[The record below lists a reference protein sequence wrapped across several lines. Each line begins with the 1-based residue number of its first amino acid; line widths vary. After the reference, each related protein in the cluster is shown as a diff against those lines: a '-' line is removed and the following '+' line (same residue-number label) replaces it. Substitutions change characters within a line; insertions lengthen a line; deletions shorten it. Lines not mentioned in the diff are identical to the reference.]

1 MNKSSTSRISTV
13 VERIA
18 EWITVPLLL
27 AAYAAASYSAA
38 QTNAATW
45 DEPLY
50 LVAGTSYWRT
60 NDYRLNPEAG
70 NWPQRIAGALPAGMA
85 AFPIDDPTEAEG
97 YKQWRRANPIRL
109 GNIFCYEWNDADTV
123 LARSR
128 AALLV
133 AAAALGATIYLW
145 SRRLWGRSG
154 GLVSLAIFAA
164 SPTMLAHGPIAQS
177 DMCVTLFSLL
187 ALGATWRMLV
197 RPSLFRA
204 AAAGVLVAGALL
216 SKHSALLLLP
226 TFALL
231 AALRTWQAYRKPV
244 VGESSRP
251 AGRALRTLGLSIALL
266 LLQGAV
272 GAGVIWASY
281 GFRYSAFPPQTSDG
295 RFQADWD
302 WALERRDAITGAVEL
317 CRAHRLLP
325 EAFLYGTAFMH
336 QRNTYRP
343 GFLCGAYYESGTA
356 WYLPVCWLLKTPPG
370 HVAIVGLAT
379 ILLVARVFRKRWR
392 STVRGL
398 YRTAPLWIFALL
410 MAGAAVVGRFNT
422 GDRYFLPIYAPL
434 LILIGGV
441 ARSAKR
447 RGPATTTNGKRRAFG
462 IALTAAL
469 GGAALEAALAWPGY
483 LSYIT
488 PFVGGPTE
496 GWRYLCDSSFDW
508 GQDLSRLAPR
518 ITELQTDATKK
529 QNVYLGYFGTAS
541 PRYHGVDAIRLPR
554 GARVEAPE
562 RLPPLEPGIYCVS
575 VTELHQMYGS
585 VCGPWTIDRE
595 RAYRGLR
602 QIDAALAAATGPR
615 REALMQRY
623 PRIAAGYLQRD
634 IADLEYARLCRYLA
648 GRWPD
653 ARAGDTIFLYVLTAQ
668 DLRTALDQPL

>member
-1 MNKSSTSRISTV
+1 MNKSSTSRSSTV
-13 VERIA
+13 A
-18 EWITVPLLL
+18 EWIIVPLLL

-50 LVAGTSYWRT
+50 LAAGTSYWLE
-60 NDYRLNPEAG
+60 NDYRLNPETG
-70 NWPQRIAGALPAGMA
+70 NWPQRIAGAWPAGMA
-85 AFPIDDPTEAEG
+85 AFPVDDPAEAEG

-109 GNIFCYEWNDADTV
+109 GKVFCYEWNDADAI

-133 AAAALGATIYLW
+133 VAAALGATIYLA
-145 SRRLWGRSG
+145 SRRLWGRRG
-154 GLVSLAIFAA
+154 GLISLAMFVTTPA
-164 SPTMLAHGPIAQS
+164 MLAHGPIAQS

-187 ALGATWRMLV
+187 TLGATWRMLLRPTIV
-197 RPSLFRA
+197 RAFV
-204 AAAGVLVAGALL
+204 AGLVLAGALL

-226 TFALL
+226 TFLL
-231 AALRTWQAYRKPV
+231 LTALRTWQACRKPAA
-244 VGESSRP
+244 GELSSP
-251 AGRALRTLGLSIALL
+251 ARRTLRTLGLSIAVL

-272 GAGVIWASY
+272 GIGVIWASY
-281 GFRYSAFPPQTSDG
+281 GFRYSAFPPHASDG

-302 WALERRDAITGAVEL
+302 WALERRDTVTGAVEL

-325 EAFLYGTAFMH
+325 EAFLYGVAFMH

-343 GFLCGAYYESGTA
+343 GFLCGTYYESGTA

-370 HVAIVGLAT
+370 HMAIVGFAA
-379 ILLVARVFRKRWR
+379 ILFVTFAFRRRWR
-392 STVRGL
+392 RTARQL

-410 MAGAAVVGRFNT
+410 FAGVAVVSRFNT

-434 LILIGGV
+434 LILVGGV
-441 ARSAKR
+441 ARCAMR
-447 RGPATTTNGKRRAFG
+447 RGSATTANGRRRAIG
-462 IALTAAL
+462 IALAATL
-469 GGAALEAALAWPGY
+469 ASAALETACAWPGY
-483 LSYIT
+483 LSYVT
-488 PFVGGPTE
+488 PVVGGPAE

-518 ITELQTDATKK
+518 ITELQIDATKK

-541 PRYHGVDAIRLPR
+541 PKYHGVDALPLPR
-554 GARVEAPE
+554 GARLEAPE
-562 RLPPLEPGIYCVS
+562 KLPPLEPGIYCLS

-585 VCGPWTIDRE
+585 VCGPWTLDRE

-602 QIDAALAAATGPR
+602 QIEAALAAATGPR
-615 REALMQRY
+615 REELVQRY
-623 PRIAAGYLQRD
+623 PRVAAGYLQRD
-634 IADLEYARLCRYLA
+634 LADLEYARLCRYLA
-648 GRWPD
+648 GRPPD

-668 DLRTALDQPL
+668 DLREALDQPP